1 MVRKDW
7 SLEKCCLCFN
17 QILQKIRQ
25 SLKDQDET
33 QVASAIKLIEKNEVN
48 YNTLTQLLGE
58 PMSPQDIVN
67 IVEETLSEP
76 WPKKHPVPGNI

>member
-1 MVRKDW
+1 MYLRHK
-7 SLEKCCLCFN
+7 
-17 QILQKIRQ
+17 

-33 QVASAIKLIEKNEVN
+33 QVASAIKLIKKNEVN

-76 WPKKHPVPGNI
+76 

>member
-1 MVRKDW
+1 MYLRHK
-7 SLEKCCLCFN
+7 
-17 QILQKIRQ
+17 

-76 WPKKHPVPGNI
+76 